1 MKRLL
6 IIVLFGLLAGQA
18 SQAET
23 ANTPADS
30 PLVDLMLGE
39 LSVARED
46 WQGAAEYFDRVLQ
59 VEETPFLLERRIGLD
74 AAQQNLQNAL
84 PYAKRLV
91 SQDPTNIIAWNT
103 LGVIYLE
110 NNEIDQAADA
120 FLEVVKLI
128 KREGEDGYIS
138 VLRTLQLYDALS
150 QAKVL
155 INMSDKDPE
164 ASSPLLY
171 AAGILIDLKDFNRAK
186 PLLLQAYLIDDKS
199 LMLNSL
205 IAYMYWY
212 SGELEMAV
220 DSLKKAYE
228 RINTPEIAKEYIAI
242 LMNDFHY
249 LEALEVGEKVLAEH
263 EAIPAQLYG
272 TLAVLY
278 YSLNDLPNAKLM
290 LDKIADNQFYYVQ
303 TAFSLFDMAEKNRNY
318 DGLFTLLRNDEAM
331 PKEYYM
337 RYEVARAAAALK
349 VNNYLEFL
357 TIYDALR
364 VYAPE
369 QVAFLYMMELG
380 ELESFN
386 EYDRVEA
393 LLTLLGDNPL
403 LDESLV
409 TYLKAMVEY
418 NRGNVAK
425 MEAILKA
432 RVTDDPNDAI
442 NLNALGYSLLETGDQ
457 DRFDEA
463 FKYILEA
470 NGVMP
475 QQDFIE
481 DSIGWAFY
489 LKGDYEKA
497 QRYLAR
503 AFSQNN
509 YPEIIG
515 HYILVLDKLG
525 ETERVARL
533 LATFKAVYGD
543 TPEYQT
549 LVETL
554 KMKE

>member
-23 ANTPADS
+23 ANPSADS

-46 WQGAAEYFDRVLQ
+46 WQGAAEYYDRVLQ

-128 KREGEDGYIS
+128 KQEGEDGYIS

-164 ASSPLLY
+164 AISPLLY

-186 PLLLQAYLIDDKS
+186 PLLLQAYLIDDES

-263 EAIPAQLYG
+263 EIIPAQLYG

-278 YSLNDLPNAKLM
+278 YSLNDLPNAKQM

-318 DGLFTLLRNDEAM
+318 DGLFTLLRNDETM

-369 QVAFLYMMELG
+369 QVAFLYVMELG

-386 EYDRVEA
+386 EYARVEA

-409 TYLKAMVEY
+409 TYLKAMVQY
-418 NRGNVAK
+418 HHGNIAE

-432 RVTDDPNDAI
+432 RITDDPNDAI

-457 DRFDEA
+457 ERFDEA

-497 QRYLAR
+497 HRYLAR

-554 KMKE
+554 KMEE

>member
-6 IIVLFGLLAGQA
+6 IIVLFGLLAGQV

-128 KREGEDGYIS
+128 KHEGEDGYIS

-150 QAKVL
+150 QVKVL

-164 ASSPLLY
+164 AISPLLY

-369 QVAFLYMMELG
+369 QVAFLYVMELG

-554 KMKE
+554 KMEE

>member
-91 SQDPTNIIAWNT
+91 EQDPKNIIAWNT

-128 KREGEDGYIS
+128 KDEGEDGYIS

-164 ASSPLLY
+164 AISPLLY

-186 PLLLQAYLIDDKS
+186 PLLLQAYLIDDES

-263 EAIPAQLYG
+263 ETIPAQLYG

-278 YSLNDLPNAKLM
+278 YSLGDLPNAKLM

-369 QVAFLYMMELG
+369 QVAFLYVMELG
-380 ELESFN
+380 ELESFH
-386 EYDRVEA
+386 EYERVEA

-403 LDESLV
+403 LNESLV

-418 NRGNVAK
+418 NRGNIAG

-432 RVTDDPNDAI
+432 RITDDPNDAI

-489 LKGDYEKA
+489 IKGDYEKA
-497 QRYLAR
+497 HRYLAR

-533 LATFKAVYGD
+533 LATFAAVYGD
-543 TPEYQT
+543 TAEYQT

-554 KMKE
+554 KMEE